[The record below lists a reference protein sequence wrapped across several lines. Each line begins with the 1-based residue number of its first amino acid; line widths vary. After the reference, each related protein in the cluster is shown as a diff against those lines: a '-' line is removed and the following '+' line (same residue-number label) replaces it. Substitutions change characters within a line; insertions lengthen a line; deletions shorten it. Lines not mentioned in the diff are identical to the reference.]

1 MSIYHASLVHFPIAL
16 FLSCCILG
24 LIGVFFR
31 RGLFKEIL
39 FWNLMIGIFFTIG
52 SIYTGLKEEST
63 PIMTHTMT
71 ELLNIHKRN
80 GFILAGFFTSLG
92 VWMGF
97 RKKEMKNME
106 YVVWVLFL
114 CIGGFSVYFE
124 AHTGHKMVYEE
135 GAGVEV
141 VEDQLNDANRKPNLE
156 IIDEEWYEE

>member
-31 RGLFKEIL
+31 RGLFKEFL
-39 FWNLMIGIFFTIG
+39 FWNLMIGLIFTLG
-52 SIYTGLKEEST
+52 SIYTGLKEEIT
-63 PIMTHTMT
+63 PIKTQSMT

-80 GFILAGFFTSLG
+80 AFILAGFFTSLT
-92 VWMGF
+92 VWMGL

-114 CIGGFSVYFE
+114 WIGGFSTYFE

-135 GAGVEV
+135 GAGIEA
-141 VEDQLNDANRKPNLE
+141 VEDQLNDVDRNSDSE
-156 IIDEEWYEE
+156 TIEEEWSEE